1 VAQRVYA
8 TLADFEDFTDGAHEA
23 ESVDVINA
31 KLRRASIVIDGLT
44 RNSRYD
50 LDEDGY
56 PTDADISE
64 AFKDATCA
72 QMAWW
77 DSTDDVT
84 GAESQKGSISI
95 GSVSIGASG
104 RTSGGVATSTPGSS
118 RIAPEAIDILTS
130 AGLISGIVSHT

>member
-1 VAQRVYA
+1 VTQRVYA
-8 TLADFEDFTDGAHEA
+8 TLADYEDYTDGVHEA

-56 PTDADISE
+56 PTDADVSE
-64 AFKDATCA
+64 AFKNATCA

-77 DSTDDVT
+77 DDTDDVT
-84 GAESQKGSISI
+84 GAVSQEGTVSI
-95 GSVSIGASG
+95 GSVSIGARG
-104 RTSGGVATSTPGSS
+104 RTAGNGAPAAQAS
-118 RIAPEAIDILTS
+118 RIAPEAIDILTE